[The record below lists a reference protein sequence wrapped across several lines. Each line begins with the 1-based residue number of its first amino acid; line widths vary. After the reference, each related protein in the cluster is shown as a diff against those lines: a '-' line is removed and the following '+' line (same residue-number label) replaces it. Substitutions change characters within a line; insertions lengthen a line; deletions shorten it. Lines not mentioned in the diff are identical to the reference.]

1 MRIDVHMKG
10 KNGKISKSVE
20 RSASVN
26 GACRD
31 EYER

>member
-1 MRIDVHMKG
+1 MRLDIQTKG
-10 KNGKISKSVE
+10 KSVKRGKSAQ

-31 EYER
+31 EYE